1 MTSQSALRRP
11 LKERKAIWVLL
22 LVGIMAA
29 FFTTPL
35 LAQQTGEITGKV
47 TDASDGSPIADV
59 SIEATSPTLPGMRAD
74 TTSANGDYSLP
85 FLPPGMYTVTFTLKD
100 GSTRVRQTEVLL
112 QQRAFVNLAVDY
124 GASEAM
130 MEEVVVVGTSM
141 LAANTGDASISAAIN
156 SATFDALPVGQQYRD
171 LIKLVPGV
179 QYTEDSVRGPSA
191 GGSGQ
196 DNTYQYDGVD
206 VSLPLFGTLSAEPST
221 QDIDQVSIV
230 RGGAKAIGFNR
241 SGGFKVNTI
250 SKSGTDEFHGSA
262 SYQTQTAGMT
272 SSRKNDNAEEYDQ
285 DLSWISA
292 YLSGPIIKEKLY
304 FYASYYRPE
313 VKRDNRANAYG
324 EVPNYKS
331 VRDEYFGKITW
342 APTDS
347 LLFNASYRDSDRTGE
362 NESVGTYEAASLSE
376 SSGAKQKIG
385 IVEGSWIINDNSN
398 AYFKYTDYQLDT
410 FSSPDNLLN
419 LGLSLGDSLNI
430 SALDTMGYF
439 NVPSPT
445 AGEDD
450 FNAFIQPIINQYG
463 YIENGVPTGGGAVG
477 GAAQI
482 NNQDYSRNSFEVGY
496 DYTIEGRTVTHA
508 LHFGYHQEK
517 IAEDLL
523 RASNGWGY
531 ITVYGGTDTIEGQP
545 YYYRA
550 DTQLSSFEGFPYA
563 AINSQ
568 SKSRNIEINDTISW
582 RDFEFNIGFLVSED
596 KLYGQGLKKNPN
608 NVSGYELAEG
618 HRYLMKKVSFSEM
631 VQPRLGVNWFAND
644 KTTVFANF
652 ARYNP
657 SASSL
662 ARAASWARNN
672 LNGVIRTYWDENG
685 DAIYYEQRA
694 SSSGKFFQ
702 EGIDPRRID
711 EYLVGVTYDV
721 NDRLTTRAHYRYRK
735 GRNFWEDTNNNAR
748 IAFDPPPGIPQELY
762 IPDLDA
768 YRAEVG
774 GSSYV
779 IAQLDDAYTDY
790 WEINLEAEWRGDNF
804 YVQASYV
811 YSDYSG
817 NFDQDNT
824 TTGNDGNIFIGSS
837 NLADGAG
844 RQLWNYKDGTLRG
857 DRPHQFKMYGYYD
870 LPWNAGVGAYLI
882 YQSGQPWEAWDYR
895 VYSYLTGSR
904 SDTIRYAEPAGS
916 RRTSAHTQLD
926 LNYTQNFYLGADGRY
941 NIQLRADIF
950 NVFNSQTAY
959 NIDPRVNGGRF
970 GEPRSWFN
978 PRRIQLMAKFLF

>member
-1 MTSQSALRRP
+1 MTRQTTEKKAL
-11 LKERKAIWVLL
+11 WVLL

-29 FFTTPL
+29 FFSTPL
-35 LAQQTGEITGKV
+35 FAQQTGEIAGKV

-59 SIEATSPTLPGMRAD
+59 SIQATSSTLPGMRTD

-124 GASEAM
+124 AASEAA

-179 QYTEDSVRGPSA
+179 QYTEDAVRGPSA

-221 QDIDQVSIV
+221 QDIDQVSII

-250 SKSGTDEFHGSA
+250 SKSGTDEFHGTA

-292 YLSGPIIKEKLY
+292 NVSGPIIKEKLY
-304 FYASYYRPE
+304 FYGSYYRPE
-313 VKRDNRANAYG
+313 VKRNNRANAYG
-324 EVPNYKS
+324 EVPNFKS

-342 APTDS
+342 APTDE
-347 LLFNASYRDSDRTGE
+347 LLLNASYRWSKRTGE

-376 SSGAKQKIG
+376 GSEAKQKIG
-385 IVEGSWIINDNSN
+385 ILEGSWIINDNSN

-410 FSSPDNLLN
+410 SSLPDNLLN
-419 LGLSLGDSLNI
+419 LGLSLGDSLNT
-430 SALDTMGYF
+430 SALDMMGYF
-439 NVPSPT
+439 NVPTPT

-450 FNAFIQPIINQYG
+450 YNAFIQPIINQYG
-463 YIENGVPTGGGAVG
+463 YIENGVATGGGAVG
-477 GAAQI
+477 GAGQI

-496 DYTIEGRTVTHA
+496 DYTIEGRSVTHA

-563 AINSQ
+563 AINSE
-568 SKSRNIEINDTISW
+568 SKSRDFEINDTISW
-582 RDFEFNIGFLVSED
+582 RDFEFNMGFLVSED
-596 KLYGQGLKKNPN
+596 RLYGQGLKKNKN

-618 HRYLMKKVSFSEM
+618 HRYLMKKVKFSEM

-672 LNGVIRTYWDENG
+672 LNGVIRTYWDANG

-779 IAQLDDAYTDY
+779 IAQLDNAYTDY
-790 WEINLEAEWRGDNF
+790 WEINLEAEWRGDN
-804 YVQASYV
+804 YYIQASYV

-895 VYSYLTGSR
+895 LYSYLTGSR

-959 NIDPRVNGGRF
+959 NIDPRVNGGHF

-978 PRRIQLMAKFLF
+978 PRRIQLMAKFIF

>member
-1 MTSQSALRRP
+1 MLT
-11 LKERKAIWVLL
+11 
-22 LVGIMAA
+22 GIIAA

-35 LAQQTGEITGKV
+35 LAQQTGEIAGKV
-47 TDASDGSPIADV
+47 TDAKDGSPLAGVTIV
-59 SIEATSPTLPGMRAD
+59 ATSPTLPGTRAD

-85 FLPPGMYTVTFTLKD
+85 FLPVGTYTVTYTLQD
-100 GSTRVRQTEVLL
+100 GTTRVRQTDVML
-112 QQRAFVNLAVDY
+112 QQKSFINLAVDFS
-124 GASEAM
+124 ASEAV

-141 LAANTGDASISAAIN
+141 LAANTGDASITASIN
-156 SATFDALPVGQQYRD
+156 NSTFDALPVGQEYRD
-171 LIKLVPGV
+171 LVKLIPGV

-196 DNTYQYDGVD
+196 DNTYQFDGVD
-206 VSLPLFGTLSAEPST
+206 VSLPLFGTLSAEPAT
-221 QDIDQVSIV
+221 HDIDQVAII

-241 SGGFKVNTI
+241 SGGVKINTI

-272 SSRKNDNAEEYDQ
+272 SSRKDDSALEFDEDK
-285 DLSWISA
+285 SWIVA
-292 YLSGPIIKEKLY
+292 NIGGPIIKEKLY
-304 FYASYYRPE
+304 FYGSYYRPE

-331 VRDEYFGKITW
+331 VRDEYFGKLTW
-342 APTDS
+342 APSDAF
-347 LLFNASYRDSDRTGE
+347 LFDASYRTSKRTGE
-362 NESVGTYEAASLSE
+362 NTSVGTYEAASLSE
-376 SSGAKQKIG
+376 GDESKQDIG
-385 IVEGSWIINDNSN
+385 IVEGSWIINNKSN
-398 AYFKYTDYQLDT
+398 AYFKFTDYQLDT
-410 FSSPDNLLN
+410 SSLPDNLFN
-419 LGLSLGDSLNI
+419 FPLSLGDNLNTG
-430 SALDTMGYF
+430 ALDTMGYF
-439 NVPSPT
+439 NVPLPSDGPP
-445 AGEDD
+445 D
-450 FNAFIQPIINQYG
+450 FINPLIDAYG
-463 YIENGVPTGGGAVG
+463 YIENGVKTGGGAVG

-482 NNQDYSRNSFEVGY
+482 NNQDYSRQSFEVGY

-517 IAEDLL
+517 IQEDLL

-531 ITVYGGTDTIEGQP
+531 IDVYGGLDSINGTP

-550 DTQLSSFEGFPYA
+550 DTQLSSFDGFEYA
-563 AINSQ
+563 AINSS
-568 SKSRNIEINDTISW
+568 SKSRNIEINDIISW
-582 RDFEFNIGFLVSED
+582 RDFEFNIGFLISED
-596 KLYGQGLKKNPN
+596 KLYGQGLKKNKN
-608 NVSGYELAEG
+608 NVSGYELATG
-618 HRYLMKKVSFSEM
+618 HRYLMKKVDFNEM
-631 VQPRLGVNWFAND
+631 VQPRLGINWFAND
-644 KTTVFANF
+644 RTTVFANY

-685 DAIYYEQRA
+685 NNIYYEQRA

-702 EGIDPRRID
+702 EGIDPRYID
-711 EYLVGVTYDV
+711 EFLLGTTYEF
-721 NDRLTTRAHYRYRK
+721 NDRLTGRAHVRYRA

-790 WEINLEAEWRGDNF
+790 WELNLEAEWRGDD
-804 YVQASYV
+804 YYLQASYV
-811 YSDYSG
+811 YSDYTG

-844 RQLWNYKDGTLRG
+844 RQLWNFKDGTLRG
-857 DRPHQFKMYGYYD
+857 DRPHQFKLYGNYE
-870 LPWNAGVGAYLI
+870 LKWNASVGAYLV

-926 LNYTQNFYLGADGRY
+926 LNYTQNFYFGGDGRY
-941 NIQLRADIF
+941 NIQLRADVF
-950 NVFNSQTAY
+950 NVFDSQTAY
-959 NIDPRVNGGRF
+959 DIDPRVNGGRF
-970 GEPRSWFN
+970 GEPRAWFN
-978 PRRIQLMAKFLF
+978 PRRIQLMAKFIF